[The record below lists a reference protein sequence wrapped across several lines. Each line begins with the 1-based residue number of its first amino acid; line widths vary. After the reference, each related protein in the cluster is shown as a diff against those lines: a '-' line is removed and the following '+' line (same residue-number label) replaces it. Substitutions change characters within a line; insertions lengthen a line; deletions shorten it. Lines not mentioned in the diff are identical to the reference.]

1 MEEKQMNLAEMN
13 REIVAMK
20 KQMEQMRKAIEEDLE
35 FAIRTELAWQNHD
48 RGDFTSYSKDEFLK
62 KIDNGRISH

>member
-35 FAIRTELAWQNHD
+35 FAIRTELAWQSHD
-48 RGDFTSYSKDEFLK
+48 MGDFTSYSKDEFLK
-62 KIDNGRISH
+62 KIDKW